1 MTKNFLKRLTGTR
14 LAIRRDAAEILAS
27 SDFGT
32 PSFLPS
38 NEVNQENNVTM
49 RDDGIAVI
57 HVDGVLTYRS
67 DLLTAI
73 YGNDTYNSIE
83 RAFRKC
89 LEDGKCKGIVFDVDS
104 PGGEVSGC
112 SDLSELIFRSRGSK
126 PAGIVARTGGTM
138 CSAAYWIASACEKVY
153 TSAQGT
159 VGSIGVLC
167 SFEGKTDEDVQVVVS
182 DLSPNK
188 NPDPKTPEGI
198 RQITEELNDLAGVF
212 VDAVARNRGVS
223 REEVLSR
230 FGMGGVF
237 VGVKAQSAGLTDGV
251 LDFEEMIRQMKQTEE
266 QMSEEKKDAANVDVA
281 AVKQAAVAE
290 ERARVA
296 GIGKAFKGLGMDAEC
311 ENFVAE
317 GKSVAEAVE
326 FCLEKAKA
334 KLSEMEAGER
344 DGSLTDAQ
352 REAIRKGLAAEAS
365 AQNFVRGGFM
375 NGGDGAKDRLFKAF
389 RNGANNFNAN
399 RSKQ

>member
-1 MTKNFLKRLTGTR
+1 MTKKFLKKLSGKR
-14 LAIRRDAAEILAS
+14 LAVRQDVVEILAS
-27 SDFGT
+27 SDFGD
-32 PSFLPS
+32 PNYLPS
-38 NEVNQENNVTM
+38 NEVNHENNCTL
-49 RDDGIAVI
+49 REDGIAVI
-57 HVDGVLTYRS
+57 HVDGVLSYRS
-67 DLLTAI
+67 DWWTA
-73 YGNDTYNSIE
+73 YTGSDTYNSIE

-89 LEDGKCKGIVFDVDS
+89 LEDEECKGIVFDVDS

-112 SDLSELIFRSRGSK
+112 ADLSDLIYHSRGQK
-126 PAGIVARTGGTM
+126 PAGIVARTGGTL

-153 TSAQGT
+153 TSTQGT

-167 SFEGKTDEDVQVVVS
+167 TFDGKADNEMQVVVS

-188 NPDPKTPEGI
+188 APDPKTPEGI
-198 RQITEELNDLAGVF
+198 QQITQELNDLASVF
-212 VDAVARNRGVS
+212 VDAVARNRGVT
-223 REEVLSR
+223 RDEVLSR
-230 FGMGGVF
+230 FGGGGVF
-237 VGVKAQSAGLTDGV
+237 VGSKAYEAGLSDGV
-251 LDFEEMIRQMKQTEE
+251 LEFDEMIKQMKQTEE
-266 QMSEEKKDAANVDVA
+266 QMSEEKKAAANVDVA
-281 AVKQAAVAE
+281 AVKQAAIAE
-290 ERARVA
+290 ERSRVS
-296 GIGKAFKGLGMDAEC
+296 GINKAFKGLGMDSEC

-344 DGSLTDAQ
+344 DGSLTEAQ

-365 AQNFVRGGFM
+365 MQNSVRGGFM
-375 NGGDGAKDRLFKAF
+375 QGNDGAKDRLFKAF